1 MASHSTPSPGPAR
14 AVQEVLLLELID
26 ALLRLDP
33 EPAEAFARDLHTFDT
48 VAAAPGD
55 FVEMI
60 DPASARSQLKRDQ
73 PRLRMLLAILR
84 SALTAVQTPAPGE
97 HTVAHYYRR
106 AAALVTETEI
116 GARRY
121 STSGNSPTASRSPR
135 EAVRDTLSNTGV
147 HNTRP
152 VSPVR

>member
-1 MASHSTPSPGPAR
+1 M
-14 AVQEVLLLELID
+14 QEVLLLELVD
-26 ALLRLDP
+26 ALLRLDS
-33 EPAEAFARDLHTFDT
+33 EPLEAFDQDLDTFDR
-48 VAAAPGD
+48 VVAAPGD
-55 FVEMI
+55 FADMI

-121 STSGNSPTASRSPR
+121 
-135 EAVRDTLSNTGV
+135 V
-147 HNTRP
+147 HLRQLADGQP
-152 VSPVR
+152 